1 MHKTIEAVYE
11 KGAIKPLEPLA
22 LSESQK
28 ITVTIETTESRVA
41 STKALIKADPDVV
54 RQVAESDDYL
64 YDSHTPPCR

>member
-22 LSESQK
+22 RSESQE
-28 ITVTIETTESRVA
+28 ITVTIETTESLVA
-41 STKALIKADPDVV
+41 STKALIKADPDMV

-64 YDSHTPPCR
+64 YDAHTPPCR

>member
-1 MHKTIEAVYE
+1 MHKTIEAVFE

-64 YDSHTPPCR
+64 YDDHTPPCR

>member
-64 YDSHTPPCR
+64 YDVHTPPCR

>member
-54 RQVAESDDYL
+54 RQVAESDDCL
-64 YDSHTPPCR
+64 YDAHTPPCR

>member
-11 KGAIKPLEPLA
+11 KGALKPLEPLA

-41 STKALIKADPDVV
+41 STKTLIKADPNMV

-64 YDSHTPPCR
+64 YDAHTPPCR

>member
-64 YDSHTPPCR
+64 YDAHTPPCR